1 MMHVQQAYPIGSRSR
16 FWKKG
21 KKEHWMRR
29 FDPRRF
35 VLTRAKH
42 PQAAPDALR
51 RWQEAAGRYEA
62 AQSHFAAA
70 SDAEAVEEA
79 VLALQAAEKQRA
91 DAWQALRE
99 SSAASGTSEHRTG

>member
-1 MMHVQQAYPIGSRSR
+1 
-16 FWKKG
+16 
-21 KKEHWMRR
+21 MRR
-29 FDPRRF
+29 FDPKRF
-35 VLTRAKH
+35 VLTQAKH

-51 RWQEAAGRYEA
+51 LWREAANRYDA

-99 SSAASGTSEHRTG
+99 SGAASGTSEHRTG

>member
-1 MMHVQQAYPIGSRSR
+1 
-16 FWKKG
+16 
-21 KKEHWMRR
+21 MRR

-91 DAWQALRE
+91 DAWQALHE